1 MYTTQLITA
10 EETHGIRRI
19 VLRDNKDVSV
29 VFEGDTDS
37 TTLHTG
43 IFKGDTLLG
52 IATFMKNKHKDLQGA
67 QYQLRG
73 MAVSESHQSLG
84 LGNSLLAFG
93 LKKISEQGGTLC
105 WCNARTVA
113 LSFYKKMEFSII
125 GEEFIVPEIG
135 PHFVMFKKLSNV

>member
-1 MYTTQLITA
+1 MYTTRLIEA
-10 EETHGIRRI
+10 SATHAIRRI

-29 VFEGDTDS
+29 VFEGDSAS
-37 TTLHTG
+37 TTFHTG

-52 IATFMKNKHKDLQGA
+52 IATFMQNKHKDLQGA

-84 LGNSLLAFG
+84 LGNTLLEFG
-93 LKKISEQGGTLC
+93 LKKVSELGADFC

-135 PHFVMFKKLSNV
+135 PHFVMFKKL